1 MNNALVYIHIF
12 ADGTKYFGN
21 AVRASRPF
29 DFKNRNDKWLE
40 AYAKFGAPVV
50 QTKRNMT
57 ISDADALEQSLF
69 DRYIANGGVKLQIR
83 PRGNELSQFTKGH
96 ALTEEHKQ
104 KISKANKDR
113 EVSDETRKKLSQ
125 AHKGRKHTDEAKR
138 NMSEAQK
145 GNKNGVGNKGFTGKH
160 TDEARRKISE
170 GGKGNTNGAGNKG
183 SKRSEET
190 RAKMSAASKG
200 KPKSPTAIANSTAR
214 SHRKVISMLDGRVTS
229 AGASG
234 RWNKKNPDYIGTWV
248 DL

>member
-21 AVRASRPF
+21 AVNPKRPF
-29 DFKNRNDKWLE
+29 DFTTATRNKQWLAAFE
-40 AYAKFGAPVV
+40 KSGNPVV
-50 QTKRNMT
+50 QIRRNL
-57 ISDADALEQSLF
+57 SVVEADNLEKWLF
-69 DRYIANGGVKLQIR
+69 ERYIANGGMKIQKR
-83 PRGNELSQFTKGH
+83 PNG
-96 ALTEEHKQ
+96 
-104 KISKANKDR
+104 KDLA
-113 EVSDETRKKLSQ
+113 TL
-125 AHKGRKHTDEAKR
+125 HYT
-138 NMSEAQK
+138 NL

-160 TDEARRKISE
+160 TDAARRKISE

-183 SKRSEET
+183 TKRSDET
-190 RAKMSAASKG
+190 KAKMSAASKG

-234 RWNKKNPDYIGTWV
+234 RWNRKNPDYIGTWV